1 MISNG
6 KMTKNCTKPRKGA
19 CGSYE
24 ILDEVIFEKDGEGN
38 RYDPELGEWIE
49 EAPITVTTNANV
61 TDLGTDR
68 SVAIFGIYDKGRRLS
83 EPCLFLLF
91 QNMTALFLMERH
103 TKMSLNAACY
113 QRIALSSR
121 R

>member
-1 MISNG
+1 M
-6 KMTKNCTKPRKGA
+6 RF
-19 CGSYE
+19 
-24 ILDEVIFEKDGEGN
+24 LDEVIFEKDGEGN

-68 SVAIFGIYDKGRRLS
+68 SVAIFGDIRQGAKVIRTMPL
-83 EPCLFLLF
+83 LLF